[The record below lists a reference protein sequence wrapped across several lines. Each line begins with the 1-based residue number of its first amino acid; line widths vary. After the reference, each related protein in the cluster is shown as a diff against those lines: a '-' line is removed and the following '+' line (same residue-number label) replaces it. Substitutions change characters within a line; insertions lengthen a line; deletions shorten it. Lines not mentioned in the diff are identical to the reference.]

1 MEAKATGLG
10 LLAAL
15 AISLGF
21 ISGCGSSSSGSD
33 GTPAA
38 DAMSSTQAEAFAR
51 SLSLAATSS
60 MGSGAFLRGDEPD
73 GAVAA
78 EVQQAA
84 IQAPRPLSAVSC
96 TPTSCVID
104 RPISATRNCTAGGR
118 IAVTGNISGTISST
132 GTGVIQISATQ
143 TISDWMCLPP
153 LIINGDPYIS
163 LTGTF
168 SFMNGAPAT
177 QQHVG
182 INGGI
187 KWGTMAAASCQIH
200 LDTNFDRDGSGR
212 TTGTVCGHTIDIT
225 YAP

>member
-1 MEAKATGLG
+1 
-10 LLAAL
+10 
-15 AISLGF
+15 
-21 ISGCGSSSSGSD
+21 
-33 GTPAA
+33 
-38 DAMSSTQAEAFAR
+38 MSSTQAEAFAR

-60 MGSGAFLRGDEPD
+60 MGSGAFTPPVEAA
-73 GAVAA
+73 GAVES

-84 IQAPRPLSAVSC
+84 IVVPGPLSTVSC
-96 TPTSCVID
+96 TQTSCVINQ
-104 RPISATRNCTAGGR
+104 PISASRTCTAGGR
-118 IAVTGNISGTISST
+118 IAVTGSITGSISST

-153 LIINGDPYIS
+153 LVINGDPYIS

-168 SFMNGAPAT
+168 SFVNGAPAT

-187 KWGTMAAASCQIH
+187 KWGTTAAASCQIH
-200 LDTNFDRDGSGR
+200 LDTNFNRDGSGR

>member
-1 MEAKATGLG
+1 MATTRTTSWLLIALVVSIGLV
-10 LLAAL
+10 
-15 AISLGF
+15 
-21 ISGCGSSSSGSD
+21 SGCGGGSSGD
-33 GTPAA
+33 GTPAV
-38 DAMSSTQAEAFAR
+38 DSLSSAQAEAFAR

-60 MGSGAFLRGDEPD
+60 MGSGAFIRGSEPM
-73 GAVAA
+73 GIEET

-84 IQAPRPLSAVSC
+84 IQAPRPASSVSC
-96 TPTSCVID
+96 TPTSCVINQ
-104 RPISATRNCTAGGR
+104 PIAATRTCTAGGR
-118 IAVTGNISGTISST
+118 IAVTGNISGTISSS
-132 GTGVIQISATQ
+132 GTGVIQISATE

-153 LIINGDPYIS
+153 LVINGDPYIS

-168 SFMNGAPAT
+168 SFVNGVPAT

-187 KWGTMAAASCQIH
+187 KWGTTAAASCQIH
-200 LDTNFDRDGSGR
+200 LDTNFNRDGSGR